1 MDLMESLQSIANNIE
16 KQNGKVLTEEATKNA
31 FVMPFIKSL
40 GYDVFNPD
48 EVVPE
53 FTADH
58 GIKKG
63 EKVDYVIMMNGDP
76 TILIECKCY
85 GNDLNKR
92 APSQLYRYYSVTKAK
107 IGIVTDGQHYHFYTD
122 LEEENKMDDRPYME
136 LDLLD
141 LDSIP
146 QTQLKKLTKLSF
158 DIDTALE
165 TATELKYT
173 KEIRRKIKEL
183 IEDPTRD
190 FVKLFA
196 SQVYDGRFTKK
207 AQEQFTPI
215 VKKAFKQF
223 VRMQINNRIE
233 SAIVKEEVEDDP
245 EESKNGNKEIVTTE
259 EEIQGYHI
267 VRAIVSE
274 VIDPARVT
282 HRDVKSYFGILIDDN
297 NRQPVCRLHLNT
309 SQWYI
314 SLFDEEKNKQKI
326 EIESLDNI
334 YKYGNQLKSTALSY

>member
-1 MDLMESLQSIANNIE
+1 MQLTERLKSLANNID
-16 KQNGKVLTEEATKNA
+16 KQNGKILTEEATKNA

-58 GIKKG
+58 GIKRG
-63 EKVDYVIMMNGDP
+63 EKVDYAIMMNGDP
-76 TILIECKCY
+76 VILIECKCF
-85 GNDLNKR
+85 GEDLNKK

-107 IGIVTDGQHYHFYTD
+107 IGIVTDGRNYHFYTD
-122 LEEENKMDDRPYME
+122 LEESNKMDDRPYME

-141 LDSIP
+141 MDNIP
-146 QTQLKKLTKLSF
+146 QAEIKKLTKLSF

-173 KEIRRKIKEL
+173 KEIRRQIEGL
-183 IEDPTRD
+183 VEDPTRE

-196 SQVYDGRFTKK
+196 SLVYDGRFTKK

-223 VRMQINNRIE
+223 VREQINDRIE
-233 SAIVKEEVEDDP
+233 SAIVKEEVEEDP
-245 EESKNGNKEIVTTE
+245 EGSNGEIVTTKE
-259 EEIQGYHI
+259 EMEGYHI
-267 VRAIVSE
+267 VRAIVSQ
-274 VIDPARVT
+274 VVDPGRVT
-282 HRDVKSYFGILIDDN
+282 HRDVKSYFGILLDDN
-297 NRQPVCRLHLNT
+297 NRQPICRLHLNT

-314 SLFDEEKNKQKI
+314 SVFDEQKNEEKI
-326 EIESLDNI
+326 EIDSLKNI
-334 YKYGNQLKSTALSY
+334 YKFSNQLKSTALSY